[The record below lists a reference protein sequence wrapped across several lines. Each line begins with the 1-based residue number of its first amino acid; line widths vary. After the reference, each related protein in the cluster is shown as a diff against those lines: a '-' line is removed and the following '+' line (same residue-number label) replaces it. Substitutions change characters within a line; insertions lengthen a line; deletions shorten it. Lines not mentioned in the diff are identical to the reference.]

1 MKKTKGI
8 GPNNLGVSKAAV
20 KNAYGDPAMTKKMG
34 NTYSDSGSAMPQSKY
49 YAMLAANM
57 RENPGMSS
65 EEAGIIAAEDIK
77 KQK

>member
-1 MKKTKGI
+1 
-8 GPNNLGVSKAAV
+8 
-20 KNAYGDPAMTKKMG
+20 MTKKMG